1 MGSMRTIEQIA
12 GIGSWEMAL
21 PGRAMTWSA
30 SACELLF
37 AKATP
42 AATFDE
48 FLQRCHPA
56 DRSAIS
62 LAFDAALKSDGDG
75 LLRVEHRA
83 EVAARTRWFAQ
94 RAEVTRDAAGQITA
108 LTGVLRDITDETLTA
123 AELARKAQLLE
134 AATAAG
140 SVGVWDWD
148 VTQNSLVWDAV
159 MYRLYGL
166 QPKAFSGAY
175 QGWMSALHPQD
186 KDRVDGD
193 IRAAL
198 RGEREYQP
206 RFRVVW
212 PDGSVHHLK
221 AAARTTFDAQGNAVR
236 MTGVNYDLSDQ
247 VAIEE
252 ALEGARTAAE
262 AANRA
267 KSAFLANMSHEIRT
281 PMNAVTGLSALG
293 LGLPDL
299 PAKATEYLNRI
310 HTSAK
315 ALLSIINDILAYSK
329 LDAERVVLEQVEFSV
344 AELANEVINLFAL
357 GAHEKNVELILSL
370 DPGLPER
377 VVGDPLRLGQ
387 VLNNLVGNAVKFT
400 ESGHI
405 CLHADVSP
413 LQPGDSPS
421 MVRLRLA
428 VEDTGIGI
436 SQTDIA
442 QLFKPFTQADV
453 SISRRFGGSGLGLV
467 ISQRLLELM
476 GAQIAIESQ
485 PGQGSTF
492 SSVLAL
498 PVARPMSALAQTGQ
512 LRGKRMLVVDDNG
525 CARRTLCDILTG
537 WGVIVTEATSGQ
549 DALQRI
555 ARAGREPGQ
564 AFDVALIDWRM
575 PEMDGLKVVRWI
587 HEAVAAGSLTKMAV
601 VVMATVFDQDALLA
615 ESRSVHLD
623 GILSKPFLAADVR
636 DTLLNLGKV
645 HPAKLPGGDPLEGL
659 FERATPI
666 HGAHVLVVEDLADN
680 QWVARD
686 MLERMGLRVT
696 VAGHGEQALQLLEK
710 TRFDLVLMDLQMPLM
725 DGIEATRRIREREE
739 LADLPVLAMTAAVL
753 DHDRQAC
760 ETAGMKGVVGKPIE
774 PPALLAELLQWI
786 APKAVS
792 SRDRSAAAGSPGA
805 ESFPEISGIDSADVA
820 RRLLGNAVLF
830 RRLLVESG
838 TSCDAAILAAR
849 SALERDDRAEAAARM
864 HALRGMLGNLGA
876 HALLPLAEQ
885 AEAKLRSTDQ
895 PPPEVDLQ
903 PLEAGVTELT
913 AAIRAHLA
921 GVTAAGNP
929 P

>member
-12 GIGSWEMAL
+12 GIGTWEMAL

-37 AKATP
+37 AQAAP

-48 FLQRCHPA
+48 FLQRCHPD

-62 LAFDAALKSDGDG
+62 LAFDAALKSDADG

-148 VTQNSLVWDAV
+148 VSQNSLVWDPV
-159 MYRLYGL
+159 MYHLYGL
-166 QPKAFSGAY
+166 QPQSFSGVY
-175 QGWMSALHPQD
+175 QGWMGALHPQD

-198 RGEREYQP
+198 RGEREYRP

-252 ALEGARTAAE
+252 ALEQARTAAE

-281 PMNAVTGLSALG
+281 PMNAMTGLSALG

-299 PAKATEYLNRI
+299 PSKATEYLNRI

-315 ALLSIINDILAYSK
+315 ALLLIINDILAYSK

-344 AELANEVINLFAL
+344 TELLNETVSLFAL
-357 GAHEKNVELILSL
+357 GAHEKNVEPILSL

-405 CLHADVSP
+405 CLHAGVSP
-413 LQPGDSPS
+413 PQPGDAPS

-476 GAQIAIESQ
+476 GAQITIDSK
-485 PGQGSTF
+485 PGQGSIF
-492 SSVLAL
+492 SSVLPL
-498 PVARPMSALAQTGQ
+498 PVARPMSALAQTG
-512 LRGKRMLVVDDNG
+512 
-525 CARRTLCDILTG
+525 
-537 WGVIVTEATSGQ
+537 
-549 DALQRI
+549 
-555 ARAGREPGQ
+555 
-564 AFDVALIDWRM
+564 
-575 PEMDGLKVVRWI
+575 
-587 HEAVAAGSLTKMAV
+587 
-601 VVMATVFDQDALLA
+601 
-615 ESRSVHLD
+615 
-623 GILSKPFLAADVR
+623 
-636 DTLLNLGKV
+636 
-645 HPAKLPGGDPLEGL
+645 
-659 FERATPI
+659 
-666 HGAHVLVVEDLADN
+666 
-680 QWVARD
+680 
-686 MLERMGLRVT
+686 
-696 VAGHGEQALQLLEK
+696 
-710 TRFDLVLMDLQMPLM
+710 
-725 DGIEATRRIREREE
+725 
-739 LADLPVLAMTAAVL
+739 
-753 DHDRQAC
+753 
-760 ETAGMKGVVGKPIE
+760 
-774 PPALLAELLQWI
+774 
-786 APKAVS
+786 
-792 SRDRSAAAGSPGA
+792 
-805 ESFPEISGIDSADVA
+805 
-820 RRLLGNAVLF
+820 
-830 RRLLVESG
+830 
-838 TSCDAAILAAR
+838 
-849 SALERDDRAEAAARM
+849 
-864 HALRGMLGNLGA
+864 
-876 HALLPLAEQ
+876 
-885 AEAKLRSTDQ
+885 
-895 PPPEVDLQ
+895 
-903 PLEAGVTELT
+903 
-913 AAIRAHLA
+913 
-921 GVTAAGNP
+921 
-929 P
+929 